1 MSFGFSIGDIV
12 LCSQITY
19 RLFTAATIGRKNAPR
34 DLRELESVLFG
45 LNCSLNQLQ
54 KASLVISSR
63 NFNTLDHDATDVAQ
77 QLGFMVRS
85 CLQTLGHLES
95 ATDKYRATVTTPSL
109 VLHDEHKLKFLH
121 SQQFTTQVKTQWRRI
136 MWDLRGESLSQYRRK
151 LESHLGAINLLLN
164 TLIWYV
170 VQCNHHLDLMSLM
183 NSRSAT
189 DRIEQDGM
197 RQGRRIEE
205 LLHQA
210 SHFNNALFYR
220 IPKTSCA
227 APSSSFELS
236 RGSSLSVST
245 ILESVPSRPRPRL
258 DQDSAGVYFKG
269 SQQGHAGF
277 SNGIRA

>member
-34 DLRELESVLFG
+34 DLRELEDVLFG
-45 LNCSLNQLQ
+45 LNCSLSQLQ

-63 NFNTLDHDATDVAQ
+63 NFNALDHDATGVSQ

-95 ATDKYRATVTTPSL
+95 TTEKYRATVTTPSL
-109 VLHDEHKLKFLH
+109 VLHDEHKAKFLH
-121 SQQFTTQVKTQWRRI
+121 SQQFTAQVKTQWRRI

-164 TLIWYV
+164 TLIW
-170 VQCNHHLDLMSLM
+170 
-183 NSRSAT
+183 SAT

-210 SHFNNALFYR
+210 SRFNNALFYR

-227 APSSSFELS
+227 APNSSFELS

-258 DQDSAGVYFKG
+258 DQDSAGVYLKG
-269 SQQGHAGF
+269 SQQGHAGL

>member
-19 RLFTAATIGRKNAPR
+19 RLLNAATTGRKNAPR
-34 DLRELESVLFG
+34 DLRELEGVLFD
-45 LNCSLNQLQ
+45 LNCSLSQLQ
-54 KASLVISSR
+54 RASLVISSR
-63 NFNTLDHDATDVAQ
+63 NFSTLDHDATDVAQ

-85 CLQTLGHLES
+85 CLRALGHLES
-95 ATDKYRATVTTPSL
+95 ATDKYRAAVTTPSL
-109 VLHDEHKLKFLH
+109 VFHNRHRLKILH
-121 SQQFTTQVKTQWRRI
+121 SQQFTTEVKTQWRRI

-164 TLIWYV
+164 TLIW
-170 VQCNHHLDLMSLM
+170 
-183 NSRSAT
+183 SAT

-210 SHFNNALFYR
+210 SHFNNALFYL
-220 IPKTSCA
+220 IPKTSRV
-227 APSSSFELS
+227 APNSSLEFS
-236 RGSSLSVST
+236 RGSSLSVF
-245 ILESVPSRPRPRL
+245 ESVSSRPRPRL

-277 SNGIRA
+277 FNGIRT

>member
-19 RLFTAATIGRKNAPR
+19 RLFTAATTGRKNAPR
-34 DLRELESVLFG
+34 DLRELEGVLFS
-45 LNCSLNQLQ
+45 LNCSLSQL
-54 KASLVISSR
+54 KRASLVISSR
-63 NFNTLDHDATDVAQ
+63 KFSTLDHDATDVSQ

-85 CLQTLGHLES
+85 CLQTLGHLET
-95 ATDKYRATVTTPSL
+95 ATDKYRAAVTTPSL
-109 VLHDEHKLKFLH
+109 VFHNRHRLKILH

-170 VQCNHHLDLMSLM
+170 VQCNHHLDLLSLM
-183 NSRSAT
+183 HSRSAT

-210 SHFNNALFYR
+210 SHFNNALFYL
-220 IPKTSCA
+220 IPKTSPV
-227 APSSSFELS
+227 APNSSFEVS
-236 RGSSLSVST
+236 RGSSLSVF
-245 ILESVPSRPRPRL
+245 ESVPSRPRPRL

-277 SNGIRA
+277 FNGIRA